1 MKNLITVFFIFSL
14 VAVCSGERGQE
25 FVGKK
30 FTDYWKAFPYDTR
43 FDHGSGVLN
52 LKGSTKI
59 SSSNE
64 EVIFT
69 TYMVLKDGRFL
80 TLLTKLTD
88 SSNIHSPEIIIDAIT
103 EKMPKGATS
112 CFCYYKKNNPN
123 KAYYRSIIAIVKKE
137 DVEVYTDIKK
147 TWKINTKLNRFEE
160 IPVKDIVCVN
170 DGYGV

>member
-1 MKNLITVFFIFSL
+1 MRILISYFLLFFSLITSCYTDKATKFI
-14 VAVCSGERGQE
+14 
-25 FVGKK
+25 GKK
-30 FTDYWKAFPYDTR
+30 FTNHWTTFSIDENFRA
-43 FDHGSGVLN
+43 GSGMVDIPDSKERFFL
-52 LKGSTKI
+52 
-59 SSSNE
+59 
-64 EVIFT
+64 T
-69 TYMVLKDGRFL
+69 TMVLKDGRFL

-123 KAYYRSIIAIVKKE
+123 KASYRSIIAIAKKE

-147 TWKINTKLNRFEE
+147 AWKINTKLKRFEE
-160 IPVKDIVCVN
+160 IPVKDIECVN